1 MYIVGY
7 FESSPINSVSSG
19 YGIFKIDLLSLFDP
33 KLDGQ
38 LISWS
43 IFLKDLPGTNLEG
56 FTYIGLANI
65 IDISCFYNFHF

>member
-43 IFLKDLPGTNLEG
+43 IFLKDLPGTNFEG
-56 FTYIGLANI
+56 FTYIKQT
-65 IDISCFYNFHF
+65 

>member
-19 YGIFKIDLLSLFDP
+19 YGIFKIDLLSLYDP
-33 KLDGQ
+33 ILDGQ

-43 IFLKDLPGTNLEG
+43 IFLKDLSYYLK
-56 FTYIGLANI
+56 
-65 IDISCFYNFHF
+65 H